1 MKVWLVVFLF
11 VAFGCSAVAVRESSN
26 KKDFSDAIIKE
37 RLKEIRQ

>member
-11 VAFGCSAVAVRESSN
+11 VVSGCSAVAVQGGSTKR
-26 KKDFSDAIIKE
+26 DFLDAIIKE

>member
-11 VAFGCSAVAVRESSN
+11 VLSGCSAVAVRESSN
-26 KKDFSDAIIKE
+26 KKDFPDAIIKE